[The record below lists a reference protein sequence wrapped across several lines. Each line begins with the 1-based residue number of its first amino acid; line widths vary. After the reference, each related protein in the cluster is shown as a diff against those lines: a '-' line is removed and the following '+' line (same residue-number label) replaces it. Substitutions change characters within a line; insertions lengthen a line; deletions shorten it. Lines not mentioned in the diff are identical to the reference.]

1 MNPLKRRAEDLAA
14 TREVLG
20 YLNFSGG
27 RPDPSFQRLVND
39 LVERFTWKKL
49 APTLLKAL
57 SQLEQEAPAF
67 EDSRQARAV
76 ITLAFEHVLPAYREF
91 HRDLFFHL
99 SDEDFQQ
106 PFFLARVWEVLLEQG
121 GPWDESAAIVER
133 TLDRLN
139 DFIGYRPVAVL
150 ENGQRMQAYPQER
163 FRPFP
168 LYLQGAGVAAG
179 PFREVISRSL
189 ELLRATPED
198 LLAEA
203 HFTLEN
209 MEELALD
216 PRAHDHSH
224 PANKRTNYLFGEW
237 DPHQIDIKG
246 RYRRFIIRKVILDAL
261 EQWISEQKRVSME
274 EVLFDAAAVL
284 GGTIL
289 MASAISGAGPGTHD
303 STVSLTTL
311 LPRVARQRD
320 AFYARLMAVAT
331 GARAKRLNKHAETT
345 QQPFGH
351 VRQYL
356 NFYLAQYGTQQ
367 VQRRHVAYLYARM
380 ARPDAARKQAAII
393 PSASARF
400 ESEIQW
406 RFAAIKQAVDRG
418 QVNEAVTLLGEAE
431 DLLHRGIA
439 CGALVDPW
447 NILGFQGQ
455 FPLFTTREDSVPDQ
469 RIEVLLLLVEGIL
482 ESYTRVLEE
491 AAARAM
497 TLIVTDIDR
506 RYERFADFWDR
517 FGSVAV
523 QDLPTVLA
531 QDHLDSARRVARALA
546 EWRAAGE
553 AAGQIPFWR
562 EHVAEFQTARA
573 YAQVVSALL
582 DRKDL
587 VASLGLLMQWLSQA
601 DDVGL
606 VAGPLSFDR
615 LLNRWSD
622 SLADLA
628 HTERTQAKTGEE
640 SQVWPL
646 LRRLF
651 AYLEANAGDYWLVPS
666 FGEASVGTAGP
677 EAGPPSDEDDDPDRE
692 LYGAAY
698 EGVTFRD
705 SADDGTFS
713 DTADERGGLP
723 DAGEFEVFER
733 LLEPRLQFLRMLA
746 RLWQA
751 AASVCGRSAAEQ
763 MLPPEAGEH
772 LRGWLGRVNEVQRD
786 LERLCNELWERELSA
801 PVGDHD
807 ANVEYDAQ
815 LQTKLYLVQVT
826 LATIVSFRT
835 AQWVLWAALPEAPPK
850 GDHGPVEASSLALF
864 RHLVRGD
871 SAEVRKALPGLLRS
885 LKKEPLLY
893 VPLDHGGAPPQI
905 LAARTMQALMRF
917 LLRHLPKL
925 GLLRETWHVLKT
937 AQYMERNSRPQG
949 LAVTEYDR
957 LFRIALKSS
966 LEAIIQ
972 ASGRW
977 KSGKFTDEELIE
989 FVGTI
994 VELYL
999 DQWLEHSGT
1008 MRLSSVE
1015 ALKLD
1020 GVWDETKKF
1029 IQQYGGELFHARQL
1043 TLGNVRAILH
1053 QGVDRFLDYLAENE
1067 DPLHPLKLLAD
1078 LESGE
1083 IAREDA
1089 VDHLRLIYQIVV
1101 ERYDRFLEYNTTT
1114 TQSDY
1119 GEVFH
1124 SLLDFL
1130 RLETTYDRDAW
1141 NLVPVSLAHE
1151 VLSRMGKDD
1160 AAQIW
1165 EDVFATKTED
1175 MADRHLA
1182 ELTRLERQYGMRLPS
1197 ISNHLRE
1204 RFVKPLSVNTMVAL
1218 LGPACA
1224 PAVPTTETAPKSR
1237 GATSHKPDPFRL
1249 LQKLVDEYLKSTSG
1263 SGLEVPPWL
1272 RQLEDELNRVQ
1283 DSDLATGSL
1292 DLDADLDLPPCLLN
1306 LRETK
1311 QQLRQWRDP
1320 LTGRKRKPGS

>member
-1 MNPLKRRAEDLAA
+1 MKRRPEDLAA

-39 LVERFTWKKL
+39 LTERLTWKKL
-49 APTLLKAL
+49 GPALLKSL

-67 EDSRQARAV
+67 EDSGQARAV
-76 ITLAFEHVLPAYREF
+76 ITLAFDNILPAYREF
-91 HRDLFFHL
+91 HRDLLFHL
-99 SDEDFQQ
+99 TDEDFHQ
-106 PFFLARVWEVLLEQG
+106 PFFLARVWELLLEQG
-121 GPWDESAAIVER
+121 GPWDDVPVIVER

-139 DFIGYRPVAVL
+139 DFVGYRPVAVL
-150 ENGQRMQAYPQER
+150 ENGQRMQVYAHER

-168 LYLQGAGVAAG
+168 LYLQGAGIACG

-189 ELLRATPED
+189 ELLRAMPEE
-198 LLAEA
+198 LLADA
-203 HFTLEN
+203 HFTLDN
-209 MEELALD
+209 MQELALD
-216 PRAHDHSH
+216 PRAHDHLH

-261 EQWISEQKRVSME
+261 EQWIGEQKRVSME

-331 GARAKRLNKHAETT
+331 GARAKRLNKHAQTT

-380 ARPDAARKQAAII
+380 ARPEAARKQAAII

-406 RFAAIKQAVDRG
+406 RIAAIKQAVDQG
-418 QVNEAVTLLGEAE
+418 KVNEAVILLGEAE
-431 DLLHRGIA
+431 DNLHRGIH

-469 RIEVLLLLVEGIL
+469 RIEVMLQLVEGIL

-497 TLIVTDIDR
+497 TLVVTDIDR
-506 RYERFADFWDR
+506 RFERFADFWDR
-517 FGSVAV
+517 FGSVTV

-562 EHVAEFQTARA
+562 EHVQEFQTARA

-582 DRKDL
+582 DRNDL

-615 LLNRWSD
+615 LLTRWID
-622 SLADLA
+622 SLGDLA
-628 HTERTQAKTGEE
+628 GTERTEKTTAEN
-640 SQVWPL
+640 SQIWPL

-651 AYLEANAGDYWLVPS
+651 AYLEANAGDFWLVPRLS
-666 FGEASVGTAGP
+666 EAAVGNVTPETGDGP
-677 EAGPPSDEDDDPDRE
+677 DDDDPDRE

-705 SADDGTFS
+705 SADDGQFS
-713 DTADERGGLP
+713 DTADDRGALP

-733 LLEPRLQFLRMLA
+733 MLEPRLQFLRTLA
-746 RLWQA
+746 RLWQV
-751 AASVCGRSAAEQ
+751 AASLCGRRAAEEA
-763 MLPPEAGEH
+763 LPAEAVEH
-772 LRGWLGRVNEVQRD
+772 LGVWLSRVVDVQNE

-801 PVGDHD
+801 PAGDHD

-826 LATIVSFRT
+826 LSTIVSFRT
-835 AQWVLWAALPEAPPK
+835 AQWVLWAALPDSPPK
-850 GDHGPVEASSLALF
+850 GDRGPVEASSLALF
-864 RHLVRGD
+864 RSLVRGD
-871 SAEVRKALPGLLRS
+871 AAEVRKALPGLLRA

-893 VPLDHGGAPPQI
+893 VPLDHGGAPAQI

-925 GLLRETWHVLKT
+925 GLLRETWHVLRT
-937 AQYMERNSRPQG
+937 AQQMERASRPQG

-966 LEAIIQ
+966 LEAVIQ
-972 ASGRW
+972 ASTRW
-977 KSGKFTDEELIE
+977 KSGRFTDEELIE
-989 FVGTI
+989 FVGSI

-999 DQWLEHSGT
+999 DQWLEHSST
-1008 MRLSSVE
+1008 MRLSTVE

-1020 GVWDETKKF
+1020 GVWDETKSF
-1029 IQQYGGELFHARQL
+1029 IQKYGGELFHARQL

-1053 QGVDRFLDYLAENE
+1053 QGVDRFLDYLQENE
-1067 DPLHPLKLLAD
+1067 DPLHPLKLLRDIEA
-1078 LESGE
+1078 GE
-1083 IAREDA
+1083 LTREDA
-1089 VDHLRLIYQIVV
+1089 IDHLRLIYQIVV

-1151 VLSRMGKDD
+1151 VLSRTGKDD

-1182 ELTRLERQYGMRLPS
+1182 DLLKLERQYGMRLPS

-1204 RFVKPLSVNTMVAL
+1204 RFVKPLSVNTMAAL
-1218 LGPACA
+1218 IAPACLMT
-1224 PAVPTTETAPKSR
+1224 PPEPPPRSR
-1237 GATSHKPDPFRL
+1237 GAIAHRPDPFRL
-1249 LQKLVDEYLKSTSG
+1249 LQKLVDDYLKSTSG

-1283 DSDLATGSL
+1283 HADQSTGSL
-1292 DLDADLDLPPCLLN
+1292 DLDADLDLPPSLLN

-1320 LTGRKRKPGS
+1320 LTGRKRKPGT

>member
-1 MNPLKRRAEDLAA
+1 MKRRPEDLAA

-39 LVERFTWKKL
+39 LTERLTWKKL
-49 APTLLKAL
+49 GPALLKSL
-57 SQLEQEAPAF
+57 SQLAQEAPAF
-67 EDSRQARAV
+67 EDSGQAQAV
-76 ITLAFEHVLPAYREF
+76 ITLAFDHILPAYREF
-91 HRDLFFHL
+91 HRDLLFHL
-99 SDEDFQQ
+99 SDEDFHQ
-106 PFFLARVWEVLLEQG
+106 PFFLARVWELLLEQG
-121 GPWDESAAIVER
+121 GPWDDVPVIVER

-139 DFIGYRPVAVL
+139 DFVGYRPVAVL
-150 ENGQRMQAYPQER
+150 ENGQRMQVYAHER

-168 LYLQGAGVAAG
+168 LYLQGAGIACG

-189 ELLRATPED
+189 ELLRAMPEE
-198 LLAEA
+198 LLADA
-203 HFTLEN
+203 HFTLDN
-209 MEELALD
+209 MQELALD
-216 PRAHDHSH
+216 PRAHDHLH

-261 EQWISEQKRVSME
+261 EQWIGEQKRVSME

-331 GARAKRLNKHAETT
+331 GARAKRLNKHAQTT

-380 ARPDAARKQAAII
+380 ARPEAARKQAAII

-406 RFAAIKQAVDRG
+406 RIAAIKQAVDQG

-431 DLLHRGIA
+431 DHLHRGIH

-469 RIEVLLLLVEGIL
+469 RIEVLLQLVEGLL

-491 AAARAM
+491 AAAKAM
-497 TLIVTDIDR
+497 TLVVTDIDR
-506 RYERFADFWDR
+506 RFERFADFWDR
-517 FGSVAV
+517 FGSVTV

-562 EHVAEFQTARA
+562 EHVQEFQTARA

-615 LLNRWSD
+615 LLTRWIDALS
-622 SLADLA
+622 DLA
-628 HTERTQAKTGEE
+628 GTERAEKATAET
-640 SQVWPL
+640 SQIWPL

-651 AYLEANAGDYWLVPS
+651 AYLEANAGDFWQVPRLS
-666 FGEASVGTAGP
+666 EAAVGNIKSETAEGP
-677 EAGPPSDEDDDPDRE
+677 EDDDPDRE

-705 SADDGTFS
+705 SADDGQFG
-713 DTADERGGLP
+713 DTADDRGGLP
-723 DAGEFEVFER
+723 DAGEFDVFER
-733 LLEPRLQFLRMLA
+733 MLEPRLQFLRTLA
-746 RLWQA
+746 RLWQV
-751 AASVCGRSAAEQ
+751 AASLCARGAADES
-763 MLPPEAGEH
+763 LPNEAADH
-772 LRGWLGRVNEVQRD
+772 LGGWLTRVVDVQRD
-786 LERLCNELWERELSA
+786 LERLCNELWERELTA
-801 PVGDHD
+801 PAGDHD

-826 LATIVSFRT
+826 LSTIVSFRT
-835 AQWVLWAALPEAPPK
+835 AQWVLWAALPESPPK
-850 GDHGPVEASSLALF
+850 GDRAPVEASSLELF
-864 RHLVRGD
+864 RSLVRGD
-871 SAEVRKALPGLLRS
+871 AAEVRKALPGLLRA

-893 VPLDHGGAPPQI
+893 VPLDHGGAPAQI

-925 GLLRETWHVLKT
+925 GLLRETWHVLRT
-937 AQYMERNSRPQG
+937 AQQMERASRPQG

-966 LEAIIQ
+966 LEAVIQ
-972 ASGRW
+972 ASARW
-977 KSGKFTDEELIE
+977 KSGRFTDEELIE
-989 FVGTI
+989 FVGSI

-999 DQWLEHSGT
+999 DQWLEHSST
-1008 MRLSSVE
+1008 MRLSTVE

-1020 GVWDETKKF
+1020 GVWDETKAF
-1029 IQQYGGELFHARQL
+1029 IQKYGGELFHARQL

-1053 QGVDRFLDYLAENE
+1053 QGVDRYLDYLIENE
-1067 DPLHPLKLLAD
+1067 DPLHPLKLLRD
-1078 LESGE
+1078 LEDSE
-1083 IAREDA
+1083 ITREDA

-1151 VLSRMGKDD
+1151 VLSRTGKDD

-1165 EDVFATKTED
+1165 EDVFSTKTED
-1175 MADRHLA
+1175 MADRHLTD
-1182 ELTRLERQYGMRLPS
+1182 LQKLERQYGMRLPS

-1204 RFVKPLSVNTMVAL
+1204 RFVKPLSVNTMAAL
-1218 LGPACA
+1218 IAPACSTVI
-1224 PAVPTTETAPKSR
+1224 PEPPPKTRSTTAHR
-1237 GATSHKPDPFRL
+1237 PDPFRL
-1249 LQKLVDEYLKSTSG
+1249 LQKLVDDYLKSTSG

-1283 DSDLATGSL
+1283 DADHSIGSL
-1292 DLDADLDLPPCLLN
+1292 DLDADLSLPPSLLN

-1320 LTGRKRKPGS
+1320 LTGRKRKPGT